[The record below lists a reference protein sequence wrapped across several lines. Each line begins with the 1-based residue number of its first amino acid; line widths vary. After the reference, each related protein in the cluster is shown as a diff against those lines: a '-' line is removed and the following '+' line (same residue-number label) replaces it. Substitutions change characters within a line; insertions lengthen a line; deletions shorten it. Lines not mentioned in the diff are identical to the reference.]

1 MQLHTLHHIHGG
13 AAAINAVY
21 VCVIVRVCVHTHIYS
36 AMLDLQA

>member
-21 VCVIVRVCVHTHIYS
+21 VCVIVRVHTHIYS
-36 AMLDLQA
+36 AMLDLLA

>member
-1 MQLHTLHHIHGG
+1 MQLHTLHHIHGR

-21 VCVIVRVCVHTHIYS
+21 VCVIVRVHVHTHIYS